1 MKHNIPTLVDAPD
14 ELSQAGVLGVLAGA
28 RYKPVVVKGGW
39 EAVVASGKTV
49 PNLVIFVLSGTIR
62 NMEAVA
68 KKIEAMAKLSKVI
81 ILSDCC
87 EANLV
92 RRALCAGG
100 SAFLPR
106 SIAGDTLIQTLNL
119 AVDGEVVFPSQ
130 ILGEVFTCSELSAEP
145 KRTESLETITPS
157 ERPGRLSLREIDIL
171 KRLVQGDSNK
181 QISRQLDISETT
193 VKVHVKA
200 ILRKIRVRNRTQAAI
215 WGLDNLGGMLGT
227 NTHAAPAPSA
237 LHVPQASLA
246 SNGYPTA
253 PVDNQRGRDD
263 RGVARQ

>member
-1 MKHNIPTLVDAPD
+1 
-14 ELSQAGVLGVLAGA
+14 
-28 RYKPVVVKGGW
+28 
-39 EAVVASGKTV
+39 
-49 PNLVIFVLSGTIR
+49 VILVLSGTI
-62 NMEAVA
+62 NNVDVVA
-68 KKIEAMAKLSKVI
+68 KKIEAMAKRSKVI
-81 ILSDCC
+81 VLADCC

-119 AVDGEVVFPSQ
+119 AVDGEVVFPSK
-130 ILGEVFTCSELSAEP
+130 ILGEVFACRELSSEP
-145 KRTESLETITPS
+145 KHNDNSEAATPS

-215 WGLDNLGGMLGT
+215 WGLDHLGGMLVPKT
-227 NTHAAPAPSA
+227 EVVSAPSS
-237 LHVPQASLA
+237 VPMPHA
-246 SNGYPTA
+246 SNGYPPA
-253 PVDNQRGRDD
+253 SADNQRNND
-263 RGVARQ
+263 RSLARQ

>member
-1 MKHNIPTLVDAPD
+1 MKHHIPTLIEAPD
-14 ELSQAGVLGVLAGA
+14 ELSRAGVLGVLAGA

-49 PNLVIFVLSGTIR
+49 PGLVILVLSGTI
-62 NMEAVA
+62 NNIDAVSR
-68 KKIEAMAKLSKVI
+68 KIEAMAKQSKVI

-87 EANLV
+87 EAHLV

-100 SAFLPR
+100 SAFLQR

-119 AVDGEVVFPSQ
+119 AMDGEVVFPSQ
-130 ILGEVFTCSELSAEP
+130 ILGEVFTCSELGSEP
-145 KRTESLETITPS
+145 KRNDNIETMTPS

-171 KRLVQGDSNK
+171 KRLVHGDSNK

-215 WGLDNLGGMLGT
+215 WGLDHLGGMLVP
-227 NTHAAPAPSA
+227 NTVVVPAAS
-237 LHVPQASLA
+237 SLPVSHA
-246 SNGYPTA
+246 SNGYPPT
-253 PVDNQRGRDD
+253 PPDSQRNND
-263 RGVARQ
+263 RGFARQ

>member
-1 MKHNIPTLVDAPD
+1 MKHNIPTLIEAPD
-14 ELSQAGVLGVLAGA
+14 ELSRAGVLGVLAGA
-28 RYKPVVVKGGW
+28 RYKPVVIKGGW
-39 EAVVASGKTV
+39 EAVAASGKAI
-49 PNLVIFVLSGTIR
+49 PGLVIFVLSGTIKNVDAIAR
-62 NMEAVA
+62 
-68 KKIEAMAKLSKVI
+68 KIESMAKRSKVI
-81 ILSDCC
+81 ILADCC

-119 AVDGEVVFPSQ
+119 VMDGEVVFPSQ
-130 ILGEVFTCSELSAEP
+130 IVGEVFTCSELSSEP
-145 KRTESLETITPS
+145 KHNDNSQAATTS

-215 WGLDNLGGMLGT
+215 WGLDHLGGMLVPQT
-227 NTHAAPAPSA
+227 EVVPAPST
-237 LHVPQASLA
+237 VPMSHA
-246 SNGYPTA
+246 SNGYPPTSA
-253 PVDNQRGRDD
+253 VNQRNSD
-263 RGVARQ
+263 RGFVQQ

>member
-14 ELSQAGVLGVLAGA
+14 ELSRAGVLGVLAGA

-39 EAVVASGKTV
+39 EAVVASGKAIPEV
-49 PNLVIFVLSGTIR
+49 VILVLSGTID
-62 NMEAVA
+62 NIDAVA
-68 KKIEAMAKLSKVI
+68 KKIEAMAKRSRVI
-81 ILSDCC
+81 ILADCC

-100 SAFLPR
+100 TAFLPR

-119 AVDGEVVFPSQ
+119 ALDGEVVFPAQ
-130 ILGEVFTCSELSAEP
+130 IRGEVFTCSELSSPP
-145 KRTESLETITPS
+145 KHNDNTETMTPS

-215 WGLDNLGGMLGT
+215 WGLDNLGGMLIS
-227 NTHAAPAPSA
+227 NTEVAPAPSN
-237 LHVPQASLA
+237 LPPMSHG
-246 SNGYPTA
+246 SNGYPPT
-253 PVDNQRGRDD
+253 PPDNQRNND
-263 RGVARQ
+263 RGFARQ

>member
-1 MKHNIPTLVDAPD
+1 
-14 ELSQAGVLGVLAGA
+14 
-28 RYKPVVVKGGW
+28 
-39 EAVVASGKTV
+39 
-49 PNLVIFVLSGTIR
+49 
-62 NMEAVA
+62 
-68 KKIEAMAKLSKVI
+68 
-81 ILSDCC
+81 
-87 EANLV
+87 V
-92 RRALCAGG
+92 RRGFGL
-100 SAFLPR
+100 LPR

-237 LHVPQASLA
+237 LHVPQTSLA